1 MKFKKLK
8 PNNTPVKSSSG
19 MKLKKLKLNSIR
31 TKLVAGMIAL
41 CVIPLII
48 LGVGSYNQSKSVLD
62 DKLSLTSSQT
72 LTEINLGLIDYLNG
86 FSSMI
91 SMVSNNS
98 NFVNVDTA
106 DNLKYVPALLADVK
120 KSDKVILSVYYA
132 TASGK
137 FSTYPEEEISADYI
151 ATERPWYKQALEH
164 KGEVVITPAYKDA
177 VSDNNLVTLART
189 VEKDG
194 QVVGVI
200 GMDCVL
206 TTLAERMSTKTIGKS
221 GYVFIADVS
230 GNVLAHPKAELIN
243 TNEASKLSFWDKA
256 KVENAGFVKYSYN
269 GKNMFGAFQTNAL
282 TGWKLVATLDE
293 KELSTDTNSILQTTL
308 LIILIMGSIAIF
320 VSLFL
325 SKGIYHNIQKLNS
338 AFAKASNGDLT
349 VSIKASTKDEF
360 KDLAISFNSMLQNIS
375 ELMNSVTL
383 SSKTVLETST
393 NLASMSE
400 EVTASIN
407 QVASAI
413 GDVSIG
419 ATEQAQN
426 AQNGATQMED
436 LSSRLDKI
444 SVNSNEMNKISS
456 DTKDLGSKGLSMINT
471 LIEKSNKTKT
481 ATAEVN
487 LLVQDMNESTK
498 QINAISQTIADIT
511 EQTNLLSLNASI
523 ESARAGEAGRGFAV
537 VAEEIR
543 KLADQ
548 SKTSTE
554 EIKVIIASIQQK
566 SEVAVSAIASTA
578 SIVTEQDLAV
588 NQTQDI
594 FSEIL
599 RSIELMIN
607 KVEEV
612 KMSIVDINEKKRS
625 TVSEIENISSISEET
640 AAASEEVTA
649 STEEITAAMEEFAKH
664 SNDLQKLAE
673 HLGTEINKF
682 KIN

>member
-1 MKFKKLK
+1 MNFKKLNSK
-8 PNNTPVKSSSG
+8 NTSAKSSSG
-19 MKLKKLKLNSIR
+19 IKSKKFKLNSIR
-31 TKLVAGMIAL
+31 TKLVAGMIAI

-48 LGVGSYNQSKSVLD
+48 LGIGSYNQSKSVLD
-62 DKLSLTSSQT
+62 DKLNLTSTQT
-72 LTEINLGLIDYLNG
+72 LTEINLGLVDYLNG

-98 NFVNVDTA
+98 NFVNVDTS

-137 FSTYPEEEISADYI
+137 FSTYPPEEIGADYI

-164 KGEVVITPAYKDA
+164 KGEVIITPPYKDA
-177 VSDNNLVTLART
+177 VSDNNLVTLAKT

-194 QVVGVI
+194 QVVGVV

-206 TTLAERMSTKTIGKS
+206 TTLAERISTKTVGKS
-221 GYVFIADVS
+221 GYVFIADAS
-230 GNVLAHPKAELIN
+230 GNVLAHPKAELIS
-243 TNEASKLSFWDKA
+243 TNEASKLSFWAEA
-256 KVENAGFVKYSYN
+256 KIENAGFVKYSYN
-269 GKNMFGAFQTNAL
+269 GQKMFGAFQTNSL

-293 KELSTDTNSILQTTL
+293 SELSADTNSILQTTL
-308 LIILIMGSIAIF
+308 LIIFIMGLIAII

-325 SKGIYHNIQKLNS
+325 SKGIYHNIQKLNE
-338 AFAKASNGDLT
+338 AFAKASKGDLT
-349 VSIKASTKDEF
+349 VSITASTKDEF
-360 KDLAISFNSMLQNIS
+360 KDLAISFNSMLKNIS
-375 ELMNSVTL
+375 VLMNDVTL

-393 NLASMSE
+393 NLANMSE

-413 GDVSIG
+413 GDVSLG

-436 LSSRLDKI
+436 LSNKLDKI
-444 SVNSNEMNKISS
+444 SVNSNEMNQISS

-471 LIEKSNKTKT
+471 LIEKSHRTKT

-566 SEVAVSAIASTA
+566 SEVAVTAIASTE

-599 RSIELMIN
+599 RSIEVMIN
-607 KVEEV
+607 KVDEV
-612 KMSIVDINEKKRS
+612 KISIIDINEKKRS

-649 STEEITAAMEEFAKH
+649 STEEITATMEDFAKH
-664 SNDLQKLAE
+664 SNNLQKLAE

>member
-8 PNNTPVKSSSG
+8 KF
-19 MKLKKLKLNSIR
+19 KLNSIR
-31 TKLVAGMIAL
+31 TKLVAGMIAI
-41 CVIPLII
+41 CVIPLVITGI
-48 LGVGSYNQSKSVLD
+48 GSYNQSKSILNE
-62 DKLSLTSSQT
+62 KLSLTSSQT
-72 LTEINLGLIDYLNG
+72 LTEINLGLVDYLNG
-86 FSSMI
+86 FSNMI
-91 SMVSNNS
+91 TMLSGNNS
-98 NFVNVDTA
+98 FVNVETA
-106 DNLKYVPALLADVK
+106 DNIKNVPDLLAGIK
-120 KSDKVILSVYYA
+120 KSDPVILSVYYA

-137 FSTYPEEEISADYI
+137 FSTYPKEEISADYV
-151 ATERPWYKQALEH
+151 ATTRPWYIQALEH
-164 KGEVVITPAYKDA
+164 KGEVIITPPYKDA
-177 VSDNNLVTLART
+177 TSDNNIVTLART
-189 VEKDG
+189 VEKNG

-200 GMDCVL
+200 AMDCLL
-206 TTLAERMSTKTIGKS
+206 TTLADRISTKKVGNS

-230 GNVLAHPKAELIN
+230 GYILAHPKKELMS
-243 TNEASKLSFWDKA
+243 TTEASKLSFWDKA
-256 KVENAGFVKYSYN
+256 KSENSGFVSYEYN
-269 GKNMFGAFQTNAL
+269 GVKKFGAYQTNTL

-293 KELSTDTNSILQTTL
+293 SELSSDTNSILDTTL
-308 LIILIMGSIAIF
+308 LIIVVMGLIAVLM
-320 VSLFL
+320 SLLL
-325 SKGIYHNIQKLNS
+325 SKGISRNIQRLKDV
-338 AFAKASNGDLT
+338 FAKASSGDLT
-349 VSIKASTKDEF
+349 VSMKASTKDEF
-360 KDLAISFNSMLQNIS
+360 EDLSISFNSMLQNIS
-375 ELMNSVTL
+375 ALMNSVTM

-407 QVASAI
+407 EVASAI

-436 LSSRLDKI
+436 LSNRLDKI
-444 SVNSNEMNKISS
+444 SVTSNEMDKISS
-456 DTKDLGSKGLSMINT
+456 NTMDLGSKGLSMINT

-481 ATAEVN
+481 ATTEVN

-554 EIKVIIASIQQK
+554 EIKAIIASIQKK
-566 SEVAVSAIASTA
+566 SETAVNAIASTEA
-578 SIVTEQDLAV
+578 IVNEQDLAV
-588 NQTQDI
+588 NHTQDI

-599 RSIELMIN
+599 KSIEVMIS
-607 KVEEV
+607 KVDEV
-612 KMSIVDINEKKRS
+612 KVSIIDINEKKQS
-625 TVSEIENISSISEET
+625 TVSEIENISSISEQT

-649 STEEITAAMEEFAKH
+649 STEEITATMEEFAKH
-664 SNDLQKLAE
+664 SNELQILAE
-673 HLGTEINKF
+673 HLGAEINKF
-682 KIN
+682 KIK